1 MVAFNET
8 KDLVHSRGCRFDSCS
23 EHFNY
28 QRVIKIPLT
37 GAKKF
42 IPNFIPK
49 KAKTPIYRHFFNLR
63 YLPKIKDLVQAI
75 GCRFD
80 SCLEHILNQQATNAS
95 LTGVKINNKQS
106 LRP

>member
-1 MVAFNET
+1 MFNIYYKKNNNKALFKEF
-8 KDLVHSRGCRFDSCS
+8 KNIGIDNIQ
-23 EHFNY
+23 NY
-28 QRVIKIPLT
+28 IPS
-37 GAKKF
+37 
-42 IPNFIPK
+42 
-49 KAKTPIYRHFFNLR
+49 YRHFFNLR